1 MKRSGEHDSEDFS
14 RKDMRYRNSQGVNGY
29 LVTPFGKFLFY
40 RNGAVGSTDLG
51 RL

>member
-1 MKRSGEHDSEDFS
+1 
-14 RKDMRYRNSQGVNGY
+14 MRYLNSQGVDGY
-29 LVTPFGKFLFY
+29 LATSFGKFLFY